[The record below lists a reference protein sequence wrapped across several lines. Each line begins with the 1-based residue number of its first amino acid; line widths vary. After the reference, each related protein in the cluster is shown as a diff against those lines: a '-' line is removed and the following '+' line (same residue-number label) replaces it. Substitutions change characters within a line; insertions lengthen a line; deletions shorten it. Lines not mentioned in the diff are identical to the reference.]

1 MPPALSE
8 AEGAGISLRLRNA
21 PETYVSCGGCALQT
35 RLFRKPRLSLCLQ
48 LDLLVQARPHCFGQA
63 NRVFNSWNSTN
74 YLLNYSCSSLNWNA
88 NALCR
93 GYCK

>member
-48 LDLLVQARPHCFGQA
+48 LDLLVQALPHCFRPA
-63 NRVFNSWNSTN
+63 NKRFHSWDTTN
-74 YLLNYSCSSLNWNA
+74 
-88 NALCR
+88 
-93 GYCK
+93 